1 MRAIVCD
8 TWGTAEDLKWA
19 EVAPP
24 AAPQPHQ
31 VKISVMAAGVNFAD
45 TLIIA
50 GRYQVK
56 PDLPFT
62 PGFEVAGLVLEVG
75 DSIAHVKPGD
85 RVMALVDHGAFAE
98 IVLADG
104 QAVYPLPAG
113 MDFPTAAGF
122 PIAYGTS
129 YGALVWKARLQK
141 DELLLVHGAAGG
153 VGLTAVEIGKALGA
167 KVIATAGGHEK
178 LAIAREHGADF
189 TIDYKNED
197 IRERVKAICAQLGRK
212 GVDVVY
218 DPVGGACFEAS
229 LRCVAWGARLVV
241 VGFAGGQ
248 VPQIPANILLVKNID
263 ALGFFFGSYRQ
274 HRPAMVGAAFG
285 ELARMFEHGT
295 LKPHVSHQIPM
306 EEITEAFDL
315 LANRRS
321 TGKVVLTVPR

>member
-1 MRAIVCD
+1 MA
-8 TWGTAEDLKWA
+8 G
-19 EVAPP
+19 
-24 AAPQPHQ
+24 
-31 VKISVMAAGVNFAD
+31 SV
-45 TLIIA
+45 
-50 GRYQVK
+50 
-56 PDLPFT
+56 
-62 PGFEVAGLVLEVG
+62 
-75 DSIAHVKPGD
+75 
-85 RVMALVDHGAFAE
+85 
-98 IVLADG
+98 
-104 QAVYPLPAG
+104 PLPGSERPRQRDAERISDLSPDEHVELTVTLAG
-113 MDFPTAAGF
+113 PPLPEPAGAE
-122 PIAYGTS
+122 P
-129 YGALVWKARLQK
+129 
-141 DELLLVHGAAGG
+141 
-153 VGLTAVEIGKALGA
+153 LTREAF
-167 KVIATAGGHEK
+167 
-178 LAIAREHGADF
+178 AREHGADF

-197 IRERVKAICAQLGRK
+197 IRERVKAICTQLGRK

-229 LRCVAWGARLVV
+229 LRCVDWGARLVV
-241 VGFAGGQ
+241 VGFAGGD